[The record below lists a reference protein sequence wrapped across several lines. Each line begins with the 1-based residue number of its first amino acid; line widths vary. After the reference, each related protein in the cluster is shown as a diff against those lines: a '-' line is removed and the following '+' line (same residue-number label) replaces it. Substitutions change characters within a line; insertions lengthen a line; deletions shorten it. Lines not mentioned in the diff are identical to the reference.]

1 MQQAFLGKTGI
12 KVGRLALGTMT
23 FGGDADREASA
34 AIYRR
39 AREAGID
46 HIDTADV
53 YNRGVTEEIVGELIK
68 SERDRIVLA
77 SKAYFPTGEGPN
89 DRGTSRYHLVR
100 AVEAS
105 LRRLRTDRIDLYY
118 LHRFDEKTDLEV
130 TLRAIEHLIAS
141 GKVLHLAISNF
152 SAWQTMKAL
161 GVARA
166 LSLSPAVAIQP
177 MYNLAK
183 RQAEVE
189 LLPMALSEGLGVFPY
204 SPLGGGLFSGKYGV
218 NKKPEGARIS
228 SWEIYRMRYGTEVAF
243 DLADR
248 FQALAAEAG
257 LHPAALAV
265 AWVMN
270 HPAVTAPILGARS
283 VAQLEP
289 VLAAPSIAMDAEL
302 RARISALTV
311 EPPPATDR
319 NEEGKSS
326 ALGSR

>member
-23 FGGDADREASA
+23 FGGDADREASR

-53 YNRGVTEEIVGELIK
+53 YNRGVTEEIVGELIAG
-68 SERDRIVLA
+68 ERDRVVLA
-77 SKAYFPTGEGPN
+77 TKAYFPSGEGPN

-105 LRRLRTDRIDLYY
+105 LRRLKTDRIDLYY

-130 TLRAIEHLIAS
+130 TLRAVEHLIAS

-161 GVARA
+161 GLARA

-218 NKKPEGARIS
+218 GKKPEGARIA
-228 SWEIYRMRYGTEVAF
+228 SWEIYRMRYGSDTAF
-243 DLADR
+243 ELADR
-248 FQALAAEAG
+248 FAALAAEAG
-257 LHPAALAV
+257 HHPAALAV
-265 AWVMN
+265 AWVMS

-289 VLAAPSIAMDAEL
+289 VLGAADLVLDAEL
-302 RARISALTV
+302 RQRISALSP

-319 NEEGKSS
+319 NEEGKST

>member
-1 MQQAFLGKTGI
+1 MQQTFLGTTGI

-23 FGGDADREASA
+23 FGGDADRAASE

-46 HIDTADV
+46 HLDTADV
-53 YNRGVTEEIVGELIK
+53 YNRGVTEEIVGELIAG
-68 SERDRIVLA
+68 ERDRIVLA
-77 SKAYFPTGEGPN
+77 SKAYFPMGDAPN
-89 DRGTSRYHLVR
+89 DRGTSRFHLVR

-105 LRRLRTDRIDLYY
+105 LRRLKTDRIDLYY
-118 LHRFDEKTDLEV
+118 LHRFDDRTDLEV
-130 TLRAIEHLIAS
+130 TLRAIEHLVAS
-141 GKVLHLAISNF
+141 GKVLHLGISNF
-152 SAWQTMKAL
+152 AAWQTAKAL

-166 LSLSPAVAIQP
+166 LNLSPAVAIQP

-204 SPLGGGLFSGKYGV
+204 SPLGGGLFSGKYGSQGS
-218 NKKPEGARIS
+218 PEGSRIR
-228 SWEIYRMRYGTEVAF
+228 SWEIYGMRYGSDAAF
-243 DLADR
+243 DLAER
-248 FQALAAEAG
+248 FNQLAAEVG
-257 LHPAALAV
+257 HHPAALAV
-265 AWVMN
+265 AWVMS

-289 VLAAPSIAMDAEL
+289 VLSAADIEMTPEL
-302 RARISALTV
+302 RARISALSP
-311 EPPPATDR
+311 EPASATDR
-319 NEEGKSS
+319 NEEGKST